1 MQNYQ
6 KIVGV
11 FLFFYLFGVT
21 VHCSVKLLRA
31 SFFPLQM
38 TGRPIQVETGYGER
52 FPSADTRTARNRE
65 SDSVVI
71 EVSCDPA
78 LAYI

>member
-38 TGRPIQVETGYGER
+38 MGRPIQVETGYGER
-52 FPSADTRTARNRE
+52 FPSADTRSRMRD
-65 SDSVVI
+65 SDSVI
-71 EVSCDPA
+71 EVSCHPA
-78 LAYI
+78 LAYV